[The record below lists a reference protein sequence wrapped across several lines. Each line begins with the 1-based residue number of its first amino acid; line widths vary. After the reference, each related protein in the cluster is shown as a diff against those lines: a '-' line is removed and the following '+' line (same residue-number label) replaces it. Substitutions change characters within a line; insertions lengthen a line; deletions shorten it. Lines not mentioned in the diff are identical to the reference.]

1 MNKTTISLITLL
13 AVGGTAAV
21 GGNLYADSQLKRF
34 YQPNP
39 AYKQFKIQTQQYHMG
54 VMDGQVNWTAD
65 WIANLCAP
73 DQDPAFKLRGE
84 DHIRR
89 TLGGYQIQSKIYL
102 VSKDKPDGIF
112 LFNSHSDVSRGGT
125 IHNTTTLPANQYQD
139 TANQFSASWQEAS
152 FKMTLQRKQER
163 FDVDTVEF
171 NLPQLN
177 LQSTNNDFPLT
188 MQLDKLNYQSNI
200 ALGNSQLRSGEDK
213 LSLESLSL
221 NSSDKWNFK
230 LHKLN
235 NHAQQTINEQSVDL
249 SNQLNIESIDVL
261 NQPFTHIQY
270 QVQAKAI
277 SKAAFEQ
284 FSTLIQRQAQE
295 CVDQQALES
304 ELKKIA
310 QSALSQGINVDANS
324 KLYLNN
330 STLNAQAN
338 AKLPAGEYPINGK
351 PETLI
356 REIQNKLQYQS
367 EVKVDK
373 DFIRQI
379 IGISQQF
386 SGQTKHQLS
395 AEDEHNIEELI
406 RNIPGA
412 RDEGNKIVI
421 SSKK

>member
-1 MNKTTISLITLL
+1 M
-13 AVGGTAAV
+13 
-21 GGNLYADSQLKRF
+21 
-34 YQPNP
+34 
-39 AYKQFKIQTQQYHMG
+39 
-54 VMDGQVNWTAD
+54 
-65 WIANLCAP
+65 
-73 DQDPAFKLRGE
+73 
-84 DHIRR
+84 
-89 TLGGYQIQSKIYL
+89 
-102 VSKDKPDGIF
+102 
-112 LFNSHSDVSRGGT
+112 
-125 IHNTTTLPANQYQD
+125 
-139 TANQFSASWQEAS
+139 
-152 FKMTLQRKQER
+152 
-163 FDVDTVEF
+163 
-171 NLPQLN
+171 
-177 LQSTNNDFPLT
+177 
-188 MQLDKLNYQSNI
+188 
-200 ALGNSQLRSGEDK
+200 
-213 LSLESLSL
+213 
-221 NSSDKWNFK
+221 
-230 LHKLN
+230 
-235 NHAQQTINEQSVDL
+235 